1 LQSADAV
8 TGPWQDV
15 TNAVSP
21 FQADLAA
28 GARFYRVK
36 VEE

>member
-1 LQSADAV
+1 LQFGETV
-8 TGPWQDV
+8 TGPWPDV